1 MIARTGISPR
11 SAGFALGMTAEF
23 SENLIKLLD
32 ESPVFA
38 TLATIGRDGQPHLTV
53 IWLERDGGELV
64 YSTTVDRQQYKN
76 IVRDPRVTLM
86 IVPPADPYV
95 YAEVRGTVTV
105 TPDADRELP
114 DRLSHKYTGKPYA
127 EFNPASVNDGERV
140 IVRVTPT
147 AVRGRL

>member
-1 MIARTGISPR
+1 
-11 SAGFALGMTAEF
+11 MTTAF

-53 IWLERDGGELV
+53 IWLERDGDELV

-105 TPDADRELP
+105 TPDTDRELP

-127 EFNPASVNDGERV
+127 EFNPASVNDAERV

>member
-1 MIARTGISPR
+1 MRC
-11 SAGFALGMTAEF
+11 AGFALDMTADF
-23 SENLIKLLD
+23 SENLKKLLD
-32 ESPVFA
+32 DTAVFA
-38 TLATIGRDGQPHLTV
+38 TLATVGRDGQPHLTV
-53 IWLERDGGELV
+53 IWLERDGDELV

-76 IVRDPRVTLM
+76 IVRDPRVTVM
-86 IVPPADPYV
+86 IVPPGDPYV
-95 YAEVRGTVTV
+95 YAEIRGSVTV
-105 TPDADRELP
+105 TPDTARELP